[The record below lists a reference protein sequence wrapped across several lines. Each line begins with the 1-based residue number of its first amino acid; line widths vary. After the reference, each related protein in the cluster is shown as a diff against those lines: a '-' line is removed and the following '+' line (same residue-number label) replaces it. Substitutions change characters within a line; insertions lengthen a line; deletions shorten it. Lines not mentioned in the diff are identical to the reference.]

1 MPFRYYVVDDDDF
14 IGPDVTVGGDDWWDG
29 IKDYVT
35 QEIEGFELIEWD
47 TDNPFNYC
55 SDKNFSPHKH
65 GL

>member
-35 QEIEGFELIEWD
+35 
-47 TDNPFNYC
+47 
-55 SDKNFSPHKH
+55 
-65 GL
+65 